1 MPCGVCVDFGCGTGT
16 STRHLARLFPKASS
30 IIGIDLSPYMIAV
43 GKYLLQH
50 VPTGSM
56 AWVER
61 FSADERIELRYGDV
75 TDTQI
80 QSNSV
85 DYVNMYI
92 FPATR
97 ASSYNH

>member
-16 STRHLARLFPKASS
+16 STRQLARLFPKASS

-43 GKYLLQH
+43 